1 MPTAKRLPSGS
12 WNVQIY
18 SHRNSKG
25 RRVYKSF
32 TAGTKRQA
40 ELLAAEY
47 KSGKQRIVD
56 DNKTVYEAVTGYIN
70 AKEGVLSPSTVRG
83 YERMIKYYKP
93 IEHIKLYQ
101 LTNEQI
107 QIFVSDLARDLSP
120 KTVSNVFGLLSSS
133 IALYLPDKH
142 IRVTL
147 PRIIHKK
154 TLSPS
159 DEDVRGL
166 YDAACDELKKCI
178 ALSAYGSMRRGEIS
192 ALKYSDINEN
202 VLFIHADLV
211 KDKGG
216 EWIYKEPKTPDSIRY
231 KTVPAEVIEL
241 LGSGAPDDYVV
252 KWLPDTIT
260 KRFIDLR
267 KSQGV
272 NIRFHDLR
280 HYYASIGA
288 ALGIP
293 DLYLAESGGWKQNS
307 KVLKSVYQ
315 NKITPISEAFEKKLN
330 DHFSEQIRKD
340 AR

>member
-216 EWIYKEPKTPDSIRY
+216 KWVYKEPKTPDSIRY

-272 NIRFHDLR
+272 DIRFHDLR

>member
-1 MPTAKRLPSGS
+1 MATAKRLPSGS

-47 KSGKQRIVD
+47 KCGKQRIVD

-216 EWIYKEPKTPDSIRY
+216 KWVYKEPKTPDSIRY

-272 NIRFHDLR
+272 DIRFHDLR

>member
-1 MPTAKRLPSGS
+1 MALSSKSSATQPTIPSS
-12 WNVQIY
+12 SPHTEKI
-18 SHRNSKG
+18 
-25 RRVYKSF
+25 KS
-32 TAGTKRQA
+32 
-40 ELLAAEY
+40 
-47 KSGKQRIVD
+47 V
-56 DNKTVYEAVTGYIN
+56 
-70 AKEGVLSPSTVRG
+70 
-83 YERMIKYYKP
+83 
-93 IEHIKLYQ
+93 YQ

-107 QIFVSDLARDLSP
+107 QIFVSDLTRDLSP

-142 IRVTL
+142 IKVTL

-216 EWIYKEPKTPDSIRY
+216 KWVYKEPKTPDSIRY

-241 LGSGAPDDYVV
+241 LGSGAPNDYVV

-272 NIRFHDLR
+272 DIRFHDLR

>member
-107 QIFVSDLARDLSP
+107 QIFVSDLTRDLSP

-142 IRVTL
+142 IKVTL

-216 EWIYKEPKTPDSIRY
+216 KWVYKEPKTPDSIRY

-272 NIRFHDLR
+272 DIRFHDLR

>member
-1 MPTAKRLPSGS
+1 
-12 WNVQIY
+12 
-18 SHRNSKG
+18 
-25 RRVYKSF
+25 
-32 TAGTKRQA
+32 
-40 ELLAAEY
+40 LAVEY
-47 KSGKQRIVD
+47 KSGKQHIVD
-56 DNKTVYEAVTGYIN
+56 DNKTVHEAVTGYIN

-107 QIFVSDLARDLSP
+107 QIFVSDLTRDLSP

-216 EWIYKEPKTPDSIRY
+216 KWVYKEPKTPDSIRY

-272 NIRFHDLR
+272 DIRFHDLR

>member
-56 DNKTVYEAVTGYIN
+56 DNKTVHEAVTGYIN

-142 IRVTL
+142 IKVTL

-216 EWIYKEPKTPDSIRY
+216 KWVYKEPKTPDSIRY

-267 KSQGV
+267 KFQGV

>member
-166 YDAACDELKKCI
+166 YDAAYDELKKCI

-216 EWIYKEPKTPDSIRY
+216 KWVYKEPKTPDSIRY

-241 LGSGAPDDYVV
+241 LGSGPPDDYVV

>member
-56 DNKTVYEAVTGYIN
+56 DNKTVHEAVTGYIN

-216 EWIYKEPKTPDSIRY
+216 KWVYKEPKTPDSIRY